1 MKTIFTTLVSL
12 FVITACQSQE
22 NAEENNPETYKVLVG
37 AYTQHSPEGIYY
49 YELDEEATQARF
61 ISSLELKNAS
71 FLVENKGVIYA
82 VNEEGKGMLQ
92 AYRFDLESGEF
103 SFINEQETGGA
114 SPCYVSL
121 SNDMLYVANYG
132 GSLSALVVESDNS
145 IGERTELIANEG
157 TGPKT
162 DRQAGPHIHTAH
174 VSPDGKTLWVADLGT
189 DEVLVY
195 DIEGKNLK
203 EKTQINTLPG
213 AGPRHIAFHPDLA
226 VAYVICELESEI
238 MLISTLDFSTIDTI
252 STLAE
257 DNNTINYPADIHIS
271 PDGRFLYGSNRG
283 VNDLVFYSID
293 AETGMLTMEG
303 NTSVRGDFPRNFS
316 ISKDGRYVAVA
327 NQKSDNVVF
336 FKRDLET
343 GMLESTGV
351 ELEISMP
358 VFVKFL

>member
-1 MKTIFTTLVSL
+1 MKSIIITLVSL
-12 FVITACQSQE
+12 FVFTACQSQE
-22 NAEENNPETYKVLVG
+22 NTEENNPETYKILVG
-37 AYTQHSPEGIYY
+37 AYTQHSPAGIYY
-49 YELDEEATQARF
+49 YELDEKEPQAKF
-61 ISSLELKNAS
+61 ISSLELKNSS
-71 FLVENKGVIYA
+71 FLVENNGVIYA

-92 AYRFDLESGEF
+92 AYHFDSESGNF

-132 GSLSALVVESDNS
+132 GSLSALAVESDNS
-145 IGERTELIANEG
+145 IGERTELIVNEG
-157 TGPKT
+157 SGPKT

-189 DEVLVY
+189 DEVLIY

-203 EKTQINTLPG
+203 EKTRINTRPG
-213 AGPRHIAFHPDLA
+213 AGPRHIAFHPDLD

-238 MLISTLDFSTIDTI
+238 MLVSTLDYITLDTI

-257 DNNTINYPADIHIS
+257 DNDTVNYPADIHIS

-293 AETGMLTMEG
+293 SETGLLTKEG
-303 NTSVRGDFPRNFS
+303 NVSVQGDFPRNFS
-316 ISKDGRYVAVA
+316 ISNDGKYVAVA

-336 FKRDLET
+336 FKRDVET
-343 GMLESTGV
+343 GILDPTGV